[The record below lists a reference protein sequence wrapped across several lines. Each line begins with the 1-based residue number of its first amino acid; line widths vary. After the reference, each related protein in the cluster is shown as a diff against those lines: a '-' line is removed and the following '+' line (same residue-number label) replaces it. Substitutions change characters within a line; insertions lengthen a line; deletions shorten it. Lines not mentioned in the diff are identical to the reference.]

1 VSRALVSFGVLL
13 FAVAL
18 VAARPHFVSGVSTAD
33 IERAVYAGLQAR
45 GPVSD
50 VRCSRTGDDAAR
62 CIAIFP
68 DGTRARLAAS
78 VDERTGRVTWAEG

>member
-1 VSRALVSFGVLL
+1 MSRSLVSFGVLL

-18 VAARPHFVSGVSTAD
+18 IAARPHFSSGVSTAE

-50 VRCSRTGDDAAR
+50 VRCSRTREDAAR

-68 DGTRARLAAS
+68 DGTRARLVAS
-78 VDERTGRVTWAEG
+78 VDERTRRVSWSEG